1 MNMPAKFADATNVE
15 IVPDKIYDTIVAA
28 ILDRALDPGAKLP
41 EDVFCAHYK
50 VSRTIVRIAI
60 HRLQQDR
67 LVDVQRNRGCF
78 VAVPDLT
85 EASDILA
92 ARKAVEPFIVRRL
105 VEVATD
111 AELQTLR
118 AHVDSED
125 AAYRKGDRREAL
137 RLSGRFHL
145 LLGSLVKN
153 QVLEA
158 FLHNLVC
165 RSALVIASY
174 SDVTSSCKSHDHRQ
188 LVEFLCQRKADEA
201 VELINHHIDHIKRDL
216 LDANPEEDKA
226 SLESILVRYSDS
238 SSPKQKA
245 G

>member
-1 MNMPAKFADATNVE
+1 MAQAVLRHRRADGPE
-15 IVPDKIYDTIVAA
+15 RPL
-28 ILDRALDPGAKLP
+28 LDRPD
-41 EDVFCAHYK
+41 
-50 VSRTIVRIAI
+50 
-60 HRLQQDR
+60 
-67 LVDVQRNRGCF
+67 CF

-85 EASDILA
+85 EASDILS

-111 AELQTLR
+111 GELQALR
-118 AHVDSED
+118 DHVDSED

-174 SDVTSSCKSHDHRQ
+174 SDVTGSCKSHDHRQ
-188 LVEFLCQRKADEA
+188 LVEFLHHRKADDA
-201 VELINHHIDHIKRDL
+201 VALMDHHIDHIKRDL
-216 LDANPEEDKA
+216 LDANPDEEKT
-226 SLESILVRYSDS
+226 SLESILVRYSNT
-238 SSPKQKA
+238 SSPKSKA